1 MNNSLSDIIINEKCP
16 TNYKEG
22 IYIDKNICALTSNSI
37 MDGGKDEINFVDYKT
52 RKSKKKF
59 EGYSFILS
67 TTGLCLMNTKDD
79 SDKILLCACKK
90 YIKGQ
95 KNGILLINNLN
106 DIDKAD
112 ETFYNTNNIEIH
124 CFCPIIIIKFIGLT
138 KESVYTKTNYFFVGG
153 FDKNRNKGIIK
164 LYRIKKG
171 KKIKIEEIKEIYKR
185 EEIVDINKED
195 NKLTKD
201 IKEFKGFKGP
211 ISSIIQS
218 KINGNIIITCW
229 DGNVYLFE
237 KPNLDYFEN

>member
-1 MNNSLSDIIINEKCP
+1 MK
-16 TNYKEG
+16 
-22 IYIDKNICALTSNSI
+22 
-37 MDGGKDEINFVDYKT
+37 
-52 RKSKKKF
+52 
-59 EGYSFILS
+59 
-67 TTGLCLMNTKDD
+67 TKDD

-95 KNGILLINNLN
+95 KNGILLINNLQ

-112 ETFYNTNNIEIH
+112 ETFYNKNNIEIH

-138 KESVYTKTNYFFVGG
+138 KESVYIKTNYFFVGG
-153 FDKNRNKGIIK
+153 FNKNRNKGIIK
-164 LYRIKKG
+164 VYRIKEG
-171 KKIKIEEIKEIYKR
+171 EKIEIEEIKEIYKK
-185 EEIVDINKED
+185 EEIVDINKKY
-195 NKLTKD
+195 NKD

-218 KINGNIIITCW
+218 KRNGNIIITCW